1 MRLALFTLY
10 IIFITFLFLIP
21 DRVLS
26 LTTDEILL
34 LKKNGVS
41 EQTIQLMIQNDMQD
55 KNRADSSIQI
65 TDTKSATI
73 YSTGKSA
80 AIPMTQE
87 ERLNV
92 ERAWRM
98 LENLSVEIESGKK

>member
-1 MRLALFTLY
+1 MSLLPGTAS
-10 IIFITFLFLIP
+10 P
-21 DRVLS
+21 

-41 EQTIQLMIQNDMQD
+41 EQTIQLMIQSDMQN

-65 TDTKSATI
+65 TDTKSATT

-80 AIPMTQE
+80 AVPLTQE
-87 ERLNV
+87 EQRNM
-92 ERAWRM
+92 ERAWKM